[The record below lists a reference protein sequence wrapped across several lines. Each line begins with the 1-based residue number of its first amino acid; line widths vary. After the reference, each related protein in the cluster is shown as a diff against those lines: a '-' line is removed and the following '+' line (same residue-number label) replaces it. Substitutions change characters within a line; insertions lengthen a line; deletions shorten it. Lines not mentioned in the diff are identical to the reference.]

1 MKEITH
7 ETSEVI
13 KRTRTEYVADD
24 GTVFECRLD
33 CLEYE
38 NNLARD
44 KVVATISRIN
54 ALDYVLPFGFQIEGQ
69 YWSAYW
75 FTPQNIEEAL
85 AIRDAFE
92 LPATSD
98 DIAKWALR
106 GVTVVVDD
114 YNGADY
120 VSFDDSVQYAT
131 RVLEQLDYRVEP
143 EQLVSFEV
151 ARNEEYGKRLYVA
164 MREICASPVKMDRFE
179 CYVSRHFSEW
189 MRKYAS
195 FPSGLV
201 SELELF
207 ADIESK
213 ED

>member
-1 MKEITH
+1 MKTVTH

-13 KRTRTEYVADD
+13 KKTRTEYVADD
-24 GTVFECRLD
+24 GTVFECSLD

-44 KVVATISRIN
+44 RVVATISRIN
-54 ALDYVLPFGFQIEGQ
+54 ALDYELPLGFQVEGWH
-69 YWSAYW
+69 WSAYW

-85 AIRDAFE
+85 AIKDAFE

-114 YNGADY
+114 LNRVDY
-120 VSFDDSVQYAT
+120 VSFDDSVRCAT
-131 RVLEQLDYRVEP
+131 KVLEQLGYRVEH
-143 EQLVSFEV
+143 EQLMGFE
-151 ARNEEYGKRLYVA
+151 ASRNKEYGKRLCVA

-179 CYVSRHFSEW
+179 CYVSRHLSEW
-189 MRKYAS
+189 VRKYAS
-195 FPSGLV
+195 LPSGLV

-207 ADIESK
+207 ADIESE